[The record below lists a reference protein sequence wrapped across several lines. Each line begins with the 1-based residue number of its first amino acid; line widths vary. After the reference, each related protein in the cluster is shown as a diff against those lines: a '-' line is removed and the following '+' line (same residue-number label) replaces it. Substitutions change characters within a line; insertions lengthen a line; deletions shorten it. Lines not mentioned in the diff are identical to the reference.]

1 MADRAHYSSGTRG
14 PARIPETARMHPR
27 PLRLHSLR
35 LFDSLGD
42 ELQPAPRRYLFWIR
56 RRDPADPPI
65 ARRGLII
72 GPMARWSATTKRLVV
87 ALLVIGAIYV
97 VYRAGDI
104 VRPFVWAAV
113 LSYVLLPVVGFL
125 ERRLPMRRTL
135 AAALVFLALLAVI
148 FGGGRLL
155 APVIVDQ
162 VRELQRTLPSLLGN
176 AQSTLAET
184 ADQVG
189 LADLDELLLNNVSGG
204 GDVGQA
210 IARTAV
216 PFVVGL
222 GRFLLE
228 FLVFLIATFFF
239 LRDAPRLFD
248 WIRRF
253 IPSSQRAELV
263 PLLGEV
269 NALLGR
275 YVRGQLFLVLVMW
288 TATFIGLTI
297 LQVPFSF
304 LLGMTTGVLEVIPI
318 VGPITAGAVA
328 CLVALGHPA
337 PWGMS
342 QIVYVAVVAIMYTV
356 LRHAEDYFVI
366 PLVIGRIVRL
376 HPAVVIFSLL
386 SGGALFGLLGVF
398 VAVPF
403 AATLRLVLIYVS
415 AKMRDQD
422 PFPKLEEELASVH
435 EPVTEHPAARPVGR
449 RAHS

>member
-1 MADRAHYSSGTRG
+1 
-14 PARIPETARMHPR
+14 
-27 PLRLHSLR
+27 
-35 LFDSLGD
+35 
-42 ELQPAPRRYLFWIR
+42 
-56 RRDPADPPI
+56 
-65 ARRGLII
+65 
-72 GPMARWSATTKRLVV
+72 MARWSATTKRLVV
-87 ALLVIGAIYV
+87 AVLVIATIYI

-104 VRPFVWAAV
+104 VRPFVWAAI
-113 LSYVLLPVVGFL
+113 LSYVLLPVVGLL
-125 ERRLPMRRTL
+125 ERRLRMRRTL
-135 AAALVFLALLAVI
+135 AAALVFLALLVVI

-162 VRELQRTLPSLLGN
+162 VRELQRTLPSLLAN

-189 LADLDELLLNNVSGG
+189 LSDLDELLLNNVSAG

-216 PFVVGL
+216 PVVVGL
-222 GRFLLE
+222 GHFLLE

-248 WIRRF
+248 WVRRL
-253 IPSSQRAELV
+253 IPSSQRAEIV

-288 TATFIGLTI
+288 TATFVGLTI

-304 LLGMTTGVLEVIPI
+304 LLGLMTGLLEVVPI

-342 QIVYVAVVAIMYTV
+342 QIVYVAVVAVMYTV

-366 PLVIGRIVRL
+366 PFVIGRIVRL

-386 SGGALFGLLGVF
+386 SGGAVFGLLGVF
-398 VAVPF
+398 VAVPL
-403 AATLRLVLIYVS
+403 AATLRLVLIYVG
-415 AKMRDQD
+415 AKLRDQD

-435 EPVTEHPAARPVGR
+435 EPEPEQPSARPVGR